1 MTAAE
6 LMTKLK
12 KADVHLSV
20 VEDDL
25 VIRGK
30 NQMLSADLLAQ
41 IRQHKLSLL
50 KLLRDE
56 KSDPGKEIG
65 RPDPQELFPLVE
77 LTKAEIEEI
86 AKAVPGG
93 AANVQDFYPLAP
105 LQEGFFFH
113 HLLGVEGDTYLGR
126 FLLSFDTR
134 ARLERYVTALQAVVD
149 RNDIL
154 RTAVLWEGLPKPLQ
168 VVWRKAELQIEE
180 IEIDPSSGDASD
192 QLYARYD
199 PRRLRI
205 DIRQAPLLRLY
216 IAYDQAKN
224 QWLMLMLQHH
234 LVGDHTTLNVMQDEI
249 QSYLLGRED
258 RLPRPLPF
266 RNLVAQVQQGVSQQ
280 EHDEFFRQMLGDVD
294 EPTTPFG
301 LHEVLGDGSGIEEA
315 HLVLADVLA
324 LRLRA
329 SARRLRVSPASLFHV
344 AWAHVLA
351 KASGRVNV
359 VFGTVLFG
367 RMQGGDGADR
377 VLGLFINTLPVR
389 ITVGKESVAASVG
402 RTHALLAELMRHEHA
417 SLVEAQRCSAL
428 PASAPLFSSILN
440 YRYGSV
446 QVPSEESVQAWEGI
460 KKLRFEERTNY
471 PLMFSVNDHGQGFS
485 LDAQTPVS
493 VGPMRVCE
501 FMRTALESLADA
513 LELVPS
519 TAVHAIE
526 VLPASER
533 HQLLYEWND
542 TKVDY
547 PAHENLCELF
557 EAQVR
562 RTPNEIS
569 VIFEDA
575 SLSYAE
581 LDQRTNQLAHH
592 LKRLG
597 IGPEMLVGVC
607 LERSLDMVVAV
618 LAILKVGGAYVPL
631 DPAFPESRLSYMVG
645 DSRMS
650 MLLTHRGLERNLE
663 VRPPKIVRLD
673 TDWNEIAKLSAAP
686 DGLPSSSRHNRAYVL
701 YTSGSTGKP
710 KGVEISHSAIVNF
723 LLSMQQQ
730 PGFCAA
736 DAMLAVTTLS
746 FDIAGLEIYLP
757 LITGG
762 KVIIASREDT
772 HDPLL
777 LIKLLR
783 ESGCTMMQATPATW
797 RALIGAGWKG
807 SASLKVLCG
816 GEALPSDL
824 AEALLA
830 RCGELWNMY
839 GPTETTVWS
848 TVQKVISASGSVP
861 IGKPIAN
868 TQLYVL
874 DAERELV
881 PQGVIGELY
890 IGGDGLARGY
900 LNREELTRERFVPN
914 PFVQGARM
922 YRTGDLARWLPDGTV
937 ECLGRVD
944 NQVKIRGFRIELGEI
959 EARLAE
965 HSAVREAVVIAR
977 EDTPGDKRLV
987 AYYTPSL
994 EGEPQESAF
1003 GAEQFRMHLSV
1014 RLPEYM
1020 VPTAYVRVKS
1030 FPLTPNGKLDRKALP
1045 SPEADSYSAR
1055 SYEPPQGELETKL
1068 ASIWAEVLKL
1078 DRVGRHDNF
1087 FDLGGHSLLAV
1098 QLLLQLQQ
1106 IIPDEPIPL
1115 RAVLEAPTA
1124 EEFAVWLQNRDGN
1137 QEKILVQVRPGDDV
1151 RLPFFCVH
1159 GAGGNVLS
1167 MRPLAMALPSDL
1179 PVYFLQAKG
1188 LDGSLPFESVE
1199 ETAQFYVDEIR
1210 KVQPHGPY
1218 QLGGGCYGGL
1228 VAFEMARV
1236 LEQLGEPVAALF
1248 LIDSL
1253 NKGYP
1258 KFLSKWE
1265 VYSLN
1270 IKFLVRRM
1278 ALHSR
1283 KMLSLQP
1290 SEWLDY
1296 MRGRLKAANKYV
1308 RSLVGRIAEVEA
1320 NDFQT
1325 DLKWEK
1331 AQSAA
1336 GTHLVEILERVGRA
1350 SRLAGLKFVPK
1361 PYHGDV
1367 VIVTASNRK
1376 VSPYDNDFLGWKP
1389 VVKGAIE
1396 NFEVEANHVTLFEDP
1411 AVQKVAAKIESKLT
1425 RSSAEA
1431 AIPNTYL
1438 SIQLIR

>member
-1 MTAAE
+1 MTTAE
-6 LMTKLK
+6 LMAKLK

-20 VEDDL
+20 VKDEL
-25 VIRGK
+25 VIRGR
-30 NQMLSADLLAQ
+30 NQLLSTDLLAE
-41 IRQHKLSLL
+41 IREHKLSLL
-50 KLLRDE
+50 EFLRDE
-56 KSDPGKEIG
+56 ESNPGKDNG
-65 RPDPQELFPLVE
+65 RPDSQELIPLVE

-86 AKAVPGG
+86 AKSVPGG
-93 AANVQDFYPLAP
+93 AVNVQDVYPLAP

-113 HLLGVEGDTYLGR
+113 HLLGGEGDTYLGR
-126 FLLSFDTR
+126 FLFSFDTR
-134 ARLERYVTALQAVVD
+134 TRLDRYLTALQAVVD

-154 RTAVLWEGLPKPLQ
+154 RTAVLWEGLHTPVQ
-168 VVWRKAELQIEE
+168 VVWRKAQLHIEE
-180 IEIDPSSGDASD
+180 VEIDPSSGDAGD
-192 QLYARYD
+192 QLYARFD

-216 IAYDQAKN
+216 IAYDRAKN

-249 QSYLLGRED
+249 KSYLLGRED
-258 RLPRPLPF
+258 RLPKPLPF
-266 RNLVAQVQQGVSQQ
+266 RNLVAQVRHGVSQQ
-280 EHDEFFRQMLGDVD
+280 EHDDFFREMLGDVD

-315 HLVLADVLA
+315 HLDLPDHLA

-344 AWAHVLA
+344 AWAQVLA
-351 KASGRVNV
+351 KASGRANV

-367 RMQGGDGADR
+367 RMQGGEGADR

-389 ITVGKESVAASVG
+389 INVGKETVAASVG
-402 RTHALLAELMRHEHA
+402 RTHVLLAELMRHEHA
-417 SLVEAQRCSAL
+417 SLVLAQRCSGL
-428 PASAPLFSSILN
+428 PTSAPLFSSILN
-440 YRYGSV
+440 YRYVSE
-446 QVPSEESVQAWEGI
+446 QVLSEESLQAWEGI

-471 PLMFSVNDHGQGFS
+471 PLMFSVNDHGRGFS
-485 LDAQTPVS
+485 LDAQAPVS

-513 LELVPS
+513 LDAVPS
-519 TAVHAIE
+519 TAAHSIE

-547 PAHENLCELF
+547 SAHENLCELF

-562 RTPNEIS
+562 KNPNVVS
-569 VIFEDA
+569 VVFGDA

-581 LDQRTNQLAHH
+581 LDKRANQLAHH

-618 LAILKVGGAYVPL
+618 LAILKAGAAYVPL
-631 DPAFPESRLSYMVG
+631 DPAFPENRLSYMVE

-650 MLLTHRGLERNLE
+650 MLLTHRGLEQNLE
-663 VRPPKIVRLD
+663 VRPPEIVRLD
-673 TDWNEIAKLSAAP
+673 SDWSKIAKLSSTS
-686 DGLPSSSRHNRAYVL
+686 DGLPPSSGHNRAYVL

-710 KGVEISHSAIVNF
+710 KGVEIPHSAIVNF

-730 PGFCAA
+730 PGFRAT

-746 FDIAGLEIYLP
+746 FDIAGLELYLP

-772 HDPLL
+772 HDPLHL
-777 LIKLLR
+777 MKLLR
-783 ESGCTMMQATPATW
+783 ESGSTMMQATPATW
-797 RALIGAGWKG
+797 RSLIGAGWEG
-807 SASLKVLCG
+807 SANLKVLCG
-816 GEALPSDL
+816 GEALPTDL

-848 TVQKVISASGSVP
+848 TVQKVVSASGSVP

-874 DAERELV
+874 DAARELV

-890 IGGDGLARGY
+890 IAGDGLARGY

-914 PFVQGARM
+914 PFNQGTRM
-922 YRTGDLARWLPDGTV
+922 YSTGDLARWLPDGTV

-994 EGEPQESAF
+994 EGEPKEGAS
-1003 GAEQFRMHLSV
+1003 GAEQFRLHLSTS
-1014 RLPEYM
+1014 LPEYM
-1020 VPTAYVRVKS
+1020 VPAAYVRMNS

-1055 SYEPPQGELETKL
+1055 KYEPPQGELEQKL
-1068 ASIWAEVLKL
+1068 AAIWAEVLKL
-1078 DRVGRHDNF
+1078 NRVGRQDNF

-1106 IIPDEPIPL
+1106 IIPNEDMPL
-1115 RAVLEAPTA
+1115 RAVLEAPTVK
-1124 EEFAVWLQNRDGN
+1124 EFAVWLQNRKEN
-1137 QEKILVQVRPGDDV
+1137 QEKILVQVRQGDDS
-1151 RLPFFCVH
+1151 RIPFFCVH

-1167 MRPLAMALPSDL
+1167 MRSLAMALPADL

-1188 LDGSLPFESVE
+1188 LDGSEPFDSVE
-1199 ETAQFYVDEIR
+1199 ETARFYVDEIR

-1228 VAFEMARV
+1228 VAFEMARL
-1236 LEQLGEPVAALF
+1236 LEQSGEPIAALF
-1248 LIDSL
+1248 LIDSF
-1253 NKGYP
+1253 NNAYP
-1258 KFLSKWE
+1258 KFLSKRE

-1270 IKFLVRRM
+1270 LKFLVRRL

-1283 KMLSLQP
+1283 KIPSLQP
-1290 SEWLDY
+1290 NEWRDY
-1296 MRGRLKAANKYV
+1296 MRVRVKALNRFV
-1308 RSLVGRIAEVEA
+1308 RSLVGRIAEVDA
-1320 NDFQT
+1320 NEFQA
-1325 DLKWEK
+1325 DLDWER

-1336 GTHLVEILERVGRA
+1336 GTRLGEILERVGRA
-1350 SRLAGLKFVPK
+1350 SRLAGIKYVPK
-1361 PYHGDV
+1361 PYHGDA
-1367 VIVTASNRK
+1367 VIVRARERRI
-1376 VSPYDNDFLGWKP
+1376 SPYNDDFLGWKP
-1389 VVKGAIE
+1389 VVLGAIE
-1396 NFEVEANHVTLFEDP
+1396 ELEVEADHMTLFEDP
-1411 AVQKVAAKIESKLT
+1411 AVQKVAAAIESKLSK
-1425 RSSAEA
+1425 SSAEA
-1431 AIPNTYL
+1431 GNPHAYL
-1438 SIQLIR
+1438 YSAH